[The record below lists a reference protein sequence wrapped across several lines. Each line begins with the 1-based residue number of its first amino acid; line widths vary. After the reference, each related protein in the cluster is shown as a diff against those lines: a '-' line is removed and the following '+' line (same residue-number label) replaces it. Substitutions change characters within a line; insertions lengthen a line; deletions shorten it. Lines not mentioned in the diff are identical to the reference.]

1 METGARLAASCWPQ
15 CPDSCWTVTGYLYD
29 KCVSV
34 GTSTS
39 TLQTVSQLQCPSSIT
54 AQQLTSSAWTRAAR
68 AAVSATI
75 TFSCSRGGVT
85 TATTAPPP
93 AITSGGGAESPR
105 AGALSSCGA
114 GARCENSARLRS
126 REVTRGHERSV
137 EVSEGQWRSPEVG
150 REHGEDL
157 LQPLG
162 PRPVSQLAVV
172 EGHVVAGGG
181 RGGHRAA
188 AGLLLS
194 TTSRPLHFY
203 TSYSVLFHIH
213 TYVSTTFCSYVH
225 WCTIYLCICQPPH
238 PPRAGAGWRSA
249 AAATSAPAPGP
260 PCPPPAEAEAAPSW
274 SWGAGWRG
282 RRGPPS
288 DGSWCVRAGPGPGPH
303 CRGWPRPPPAAHRI
317 DLCS

>member
-1 METGARLAASCWPQ
+1 MPDWQPHAGHAQ
-15 CPDSCWTVTGYLYD
+15 CPDSYWTVTGYLYD

-34 GTSTS
+34 TECWQQ
-39 TLQTVSQLQCPSSIT
+39 QTVAQWSGPVSQLQCPSSIP
-54 AQQLTSSAWTRAAR
+54 AQRLTSSAWTRAAR

-126 REVTRGHERSV
+126 REVTRGRVRSQK
-137 EVSEGQWRSPEVG
+137 VSGGQWRSPEVG

-162 PRPVSQLAVV
+162 PRPVPQLAVV

-213 TYVSTTFCSYVH
+213 THTYLH
-225 WCTIYLCICQPPH
+225 IYKQHTLVYLSLYLP
-238 PPRAGAGWRSA
+238 
-249 AAATSAPAPGP
+249 AATPTS
-260 PCPPPAEAEAAPSW
+260 
-274 SWGAGWRG
+274 
-282 RRGPPS
+282 
-288 DGSWCVRAGPGPGPH
+288 
-303 CRGWPRPPPAAHRI
+303 
-317 DLCS
+317 

>member
-1 METGARLAASCWPQ
+1 MLAPAHCR
-15 CPDSCWTVTGYLYD
+15 
-29 KCVSV
+29 
-34 GTSTS
+34 
-39 TLQTVSQLQCPSSIT
+39 QCPSSIP

-126 REVTRGHERSV
+126 REVTRGRVRSQK
-137 EVSEGQWRSPEVG
+137 VSGGQWRSPEVG

-162 PRPVSQLAVV
+162 PRPVPQLAVV

-194 TTSRPLHFY
+194 TTSRAFALLHFILC
-203 TSYSVLFHIH
+203 SVLLH
-213 TYVSTTFCSYVH
+213 TYLQHFARTLV
-225 WCTIYLCICQPPH
+225 YLSLYLP
-238 PPRAGAGWRSA
+238 
-249 AAATSAPAPGP
+249 AATPTS
-260 PCPPPAEAEAAPSW
+260 
-274 SWGAGWRG
+274 
-282 RRGPPS
+282 
-288 DGSWCVRAGPGPGPH
+288 
-303 CRGWPRPPPAAHRI
+303 
-317 DLCS
+317 

>member
-1 METGARLAASCWPQ
+1 MCECDGVLATA
-15 CPDSCWTVTGYLYD
+15 DSGPVVWSS
-29 KCVSV
+29 VSAP
-34 GTSTS
+34 
-39 TLQTVSQLQCPSSIT
+39 VSQLHPSPAAHLQRLDPGRPRRGERHHHLLLQPRRRHHRHHRPAPRDHQRRGRGVPAGRRS
-54 AQQLTSSAWTRAAR
+54 QQLR
-68 AAVSATI
+68 
-75 TFSCSRGGVT
+75 RGREVRELGE
-85 TATTAPPP
+85 A
-93 AITSGGGAESPR
+93 
-105 AGALSSCGA
+105 
-114 GARCENSARLRS
+114 
-126 REVTRGHERSV
+126 EVTRGRVRSV
-137 EVSEGQWRSPEVG
+137 EVSGGQWRSPEVG

-162 PRPVSQLAVV
+162 PRPVPQLAVV

-194 TTSRPLHFY
+194 TTSRPLHC
-203 TSYSVLFHIH
+203 TLHNLYSSIHIH
-213 TYVSTTFCSYVH
+213 IYISTNSIH
-225 WCTIYLCICQPPH
+225 WCIYLCICQPPH
-238 PPRAGAGWRSA
+238 PPRDSAGWRSA

-260 PCPPPAEAEAAPSW
+260 PSPPAEAEAAPSW

>member
-1 METGARLAASCWPQ
+1 MLATAPC
-15 CPDSCWTVTGYLYD
+15 
-29 KCVSV
+29 K
-34 GTSTS
+34 
-39 TLQTVSQLQCPSSIT
+39 QCPSSSVPAPS
-54 AQQLTSSAWTRAAR
+54 AQRLTSSAWTRAAR

-114 GARCENSARLRS
+114 GARCENSARLGS
-126 REVTRGHERSV
+126 REVTRGRVRSQK
-137 EVSEGQWRSPEVG
+137 VSGGQWRSPEVG

-162 PRPVSQLAVV
+162 PRPVPQLAVV

-194 TTSRPLHFY
+194 TTSRTLHC
-203 TSYSVLFHIH
+203 TLHNLHSSIHIH
-213 TYVSTTFCSYVH
+213 IYISTNSIH
-225 WCTIYLCICQPPH
+225 WCIYLCICQPPH
-238 PPRAGAGWRSA
+238 PPRDSAGWRSA